1 MKHTLNSTIF
11 ELELKPTFQFR
22 CLILYSSLN
31 LLQIIQFHKPTNE
44 TDFTTHQ
51 IGNSKSNPEYCAT
64 IHNLQRIATLQFSG
78 NGILDS
84 QYNFHI
90 QSLNE
95 RNFPRKQTKPNTYL
109 RDLCNANL
117 RSANLNS
124 HVPKEKKKSQKESL
138 ETNSITNETNKKNGV
153 LDLSLRKSYSNRS

>member
-1 MKHTLNSTIF
+1 MKHTHTHTQSSTTI
-11 ELELKPTFQFR
+11 ELELKPSFQFR

-31 LLQIIQFHKPTNE
+31 LLQIIQFHKPTTE

-51 IGNSKSNPEYCAT
+51 IGNSKSNPVYCAT

-95 RNFPRKQTKPNTYL
+95 
-109 RDLCNANL
+109 
-117 RSANLNS
+117 
-124 HVPKEKKKSQKESL
+124 KKFSK
-138 ETNSITNETNKKNGV
+138 ETNKA
-153 LDLSLRKSYSNRS
+153 

>member
-1 MKHTLNSTIF
+1 M
-11 ELELKPTFQFR
+11 
-22 CLILYSSLN
+22 
-31 LLQIIQFHKPTNE
+31 QFHKPTNE

-51 IGNSKSNPEYCAT
+51 IGNSKSNPEYFAT

-95 RNFPRKQTKPNTYL
+95 RNFHRKQTKPNRLNYNTKGLKKKNTYL

-124 HVPKEKKKSQKESL
+124 QHVPKKKHR
-138 ETNSITNETNKKNGV
+138 KNH
-153 LDLSLRKSYSNRS
+153 

>member
-1 MKHTLNSTIF
+1 MKHTHTHNSTIF

-51 IGNSKSNPEYCAT
+51 IGNSKSNPVYCAT

-95 RNFPRKQTKPNTYL
+95 
-109 RDLCNANL
+109 
-117 RSANLNS
+117 
-124 HVPKEKKKSQKESL
+124 KKFSK
-138 ETNSITNETNKKNGV
+138 ETNKA
-153 LDLSLRKSYSNRS
+153 